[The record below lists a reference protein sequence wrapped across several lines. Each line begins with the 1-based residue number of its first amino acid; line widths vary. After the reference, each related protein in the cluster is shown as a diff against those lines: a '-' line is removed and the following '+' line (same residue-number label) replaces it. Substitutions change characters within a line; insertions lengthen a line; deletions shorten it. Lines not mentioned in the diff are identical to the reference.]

1 MIAQFKFIL
10 LRENINVKSILPSR
24 FPRFPTSSYHV
35 ILNIGKT
42 TLITQSSQLSTNKKT
57 NLTDRHIIERK
68 RPNDRHHRLILD
80 YLEKTSIKIHSSLM
94 LFP

>member
-42 TLITQSSQLSTNKKT
+42 TLITQVKAVSCQQINKT
-57 NLTDRHIIERK
+57 NLTNRQTETEKETRRHTT
-68 RPNDRHHRLILD
+68 D
-80 YLEKTSIKIHSSLM
+80 
-94 LFP
+94 